1 MSISRPLFL
10 AVSLLAGSALAQSSS
25 DLFEFGS
32 GEPLPR
38 QDMPDRG
45 IITLTHKQGVFRP
58 LDHWEQYDWKFE
70 AKRWGHYELRL
81 KYTLNHAGFTVQFKH
96 GETRLKKKLGGSPV
110 AKEVVVGEL
119 FIVEA
124 GPQELS
130 LYAPQ
135 SSQALGLAID
145 GVRLVPTNEGEP
157 LIPQAADG
165 KVVLLAKDAT
175 TWSETM
181 RYEPKPEKN
190 CLGFWT
196 SPEDFA
202 EWEFQVSKPGKYK
215 AVVSYGCG
223 GGNHGSEVEV
233 KVGDQSAKFTVE
245 DTGGFQKW
253 KEVEAGIIEIKTEGS
268 HRLVV
273 DPVNKT
279 KSAVL
284 DVQKVTLV
292 PAA

>member
-10 AVSLLAGSALAQSSS
+10 VVTLLATPAVAQSTS

-45 IITLTHKQGVFRP
+45 IITLTHKQGIFRP
-58 LDHWEQYDWKFE
+58 LDHWEQYDWKFD

-81 KYTLNHAGFTVQFKH
+81 NYTLNHAGFTVQFKH

-119 FIVEA
+119 FIADA

-135 SSQALGLAID
+135 SSQAMGLAIE

-190 CLGFWT
+190 CLGYWT
-196 SPEDFA
+196 SPDDFA
-202 EWEFQVSKPGKYK
+202 EWEFQVTKPGKYK

-253 KEVEAGIIEIKTEGS
+253 KEIEAGIIEIKAEGS
-268 HRLVV
+268 HRLIV

-284 DVQKVTLV
+284 DIQKVVLV